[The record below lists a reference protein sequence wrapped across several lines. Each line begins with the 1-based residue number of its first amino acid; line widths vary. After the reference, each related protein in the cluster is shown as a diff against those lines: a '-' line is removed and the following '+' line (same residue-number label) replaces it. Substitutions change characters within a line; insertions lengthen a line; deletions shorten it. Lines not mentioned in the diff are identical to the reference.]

1 MDLPQW
7 GGAGMNIIGI
17 VGTALIAAIFA
28 VTLKRYNQ
36 EYAVIISIIA
46 GVVILVEILRNIS
59 PAVREI
65 TTLLSGV
72 GLTQEDGLILFK
84 TLGICF
90 LAQFAADSC
99 RDAGE
104 SALASKVELA
114 GKISILV
121 LSLPLFEDIAQTA
134 LGLIGG

>member
-1 MDLPQW
+1 
-7 GGAGMNIIGI
+7 MNIVGI
-17 VGTALIAAIFA
+17 AGTALIAAILA
-28 VTLKRYNQ
+28 VTLKRYHQ

-46 GVVILVEILRNIS
+46 GVIILVEILLNLS
-59 PAVREI
+59 PAIKEI

-72 GLTQEDGLILFK
+72 GLSEKYGIILFK
-84 TLGICF
+84 SLGVCF

-104 SALASKVELA
+104 NALASKVELA

-121 LSLPLFEDIAQTA
+121 LSLPLFEEIAQTA
-134 LGLIGG
+134 LGLIG

>member
-1 MDLPQW
+1 
-7 GGAGMNIIGI
+7 MNIIGI
-17 VGTALIAAIFA
+17 VGTALIAAILA

-72 GLTQEDGLILFK
+72 GLTQEYGWILFK

>member
-1 MDLPQW
+1 
-7 GGAGMNIIGI
+7 MNIIGI
-17 VGTALIAAIFA
+17 AGAALIAAILA

-36 EYAVIISIIA
+36 EYAVVISIIA
-46 GVVILVEILRNIS
+46 GVVILVEILLNLS
-59 PAVREI
+59 PAVKEI
-65 TTLLSGV
+65 ATLLSGV
-72 GLTQEDGLILFK
+72 GLTEQYGLILFK
-84 TLGICF
+84 SLGICF

-104 SALASKVELA
+104 GALASKVELA

-134 LGLIGG
+134 LGLVGG